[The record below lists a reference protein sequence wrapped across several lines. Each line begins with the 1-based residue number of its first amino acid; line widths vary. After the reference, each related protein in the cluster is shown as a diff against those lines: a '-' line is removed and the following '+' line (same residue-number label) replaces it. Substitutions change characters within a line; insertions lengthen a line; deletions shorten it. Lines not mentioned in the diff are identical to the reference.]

1 MDVLREWLDRPE
13 GGDFFLRGR
22 EADIWEEER
31 DVIAL
36 APQQAENDCLTRW
49 IGDTLVPWYH
59 YRWGHRYKRASG
71 KEWNGVWHYEEGG
84 FIKLANIVSTLLSS
98 LLPTISIL
106 ALYFVKA
113 LEARLAIIMVFT
125 ANFSLTLAV
134 VAKARRVDNFAA
146 TTA

>member
-49 IGDTLVPWYH
+49 IGDTLVPCTTTVGVIDISE
-59 YRWGHRYKRASG
+59 RPGRSG
-71 KEWNGVWHYEEGG
+71 TVYGTMRKD
-84 FIKLANIVSTLLSS
+84 A
-98 LLPTISIL
+98 
-106 ALYFVKA
+106 
-113 LEARLAIIMVFT
+113 
-125 ANFSLTLAV
+125 
-134 VAKARRVDNFAA
+134 
-146 TTA
+146 